1 MNPTERKTLLKYLLD
16 LSCAWTGMEKT
27 IIFVRF
33 DELPEEW
40 QIEVIQVLT
49 KETQA
54 LWTIFS

>member
-33 DELPEEW
+33 DELPDEG
-40 QIEVIQVLT
+40 QIEVIHILSD
-49 KETQA
+49 ETQA
-54 LWTIFS
+54 LQSLLS

>member
-1 MNPTERKTLLKYLLD
+1 MSPTERKSLLKYLLD

-40 QIEVIQVLT
+40 QVEVLRILA
-49 KETQA
+49 KEA
-54 LWTIFS
+54 KNLSSIFS